1 VGEKISPLPLNFLKN
16 YFYLDTKRG
25 SHLLKKILQTAL
37 GFLVGENVTPNRG
50 VAFEQVRSYSVA
62 RQGPEASPVWDVQL
76 HVIWPPAGESGFPCW
91 VRCITRDAE
100 LNNRQTTDGLKPC
113 HSLRCS
119 RKREAMPLNERV
131 SAVKGRTVGI
141 ENQTVIS
148 EQERNQVEVSLEHNK
163 QSSSKLS
170 SHEMIETFSIWNGD

>member
-1 VGEKISPLPLNFLKN
+1 
-16 YFYLDTKRG
+16 
-25 SHLLKKILQTAL
+25 
-37 GFLVGENVTPNRG
+37 
-50 VAFEQVRSYSVA
+50 
-62 RQGPEASPVWDVQL
+62 
-76 HVIWPPAGESGFPCW
+76 
-91 VRCITRDAE
+91 
-100 LNNRQTTDGLKPC
+100 
-113 HSLRCS
+113 
-119 RKREAMPLNERV
+119 MPLNERV